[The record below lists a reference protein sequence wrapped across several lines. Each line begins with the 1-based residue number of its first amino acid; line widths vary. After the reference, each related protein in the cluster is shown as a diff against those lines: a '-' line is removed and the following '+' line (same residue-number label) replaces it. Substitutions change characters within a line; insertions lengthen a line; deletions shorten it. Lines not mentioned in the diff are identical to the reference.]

1 MKKFV
6 GFLIVIVLFAYI
18 PIYSIWPIDYSSKT
32 ASILILL
39 GEVQVIILE
48 NLANL
53 IAIILPI
60 TLSLLNT
67 IGALIL
73 DLSSLIVSLPY
84 EKINPLYVIAGL
96 FIIGY
101 FFEKFRIINNDI
113 TKLNKKIAKQSELFS
128 INKGLTSEDND
139 TQKPL
144 IDHADDIRQLKN
156 KADSIMKLLEEINS
170 AADVFKSK
178 NIRSKRARRRSA
190 KDIEFTNSNNAIR
203 DEKRAKDKEQLMR
216 LRKDAESLVDQDEIN
231 DKANTASNNAIR
243 DEKRAKDEEQ
253 LMRLRKDAESLVE
266 QDEINGKANAADE
279 IMNDENISQ
288 IDLARALIAS
298 GENEDAKNL
307 LKRIVEN
314 DSEDQKHEARLL
326 FMQLK

>member
-1 MKKFV
+1 MKKFT
-6 GFLIVIVLFAYI
+6 GFLIIILLFAYA
-18 PIYSIWPIDYSSKT
+18 PIYSIWPIDYSSKA
-32 ASILILL
+32 ASTLILL
-39 GEVQVIILE
+39 GDVQVIILE

-60 TLSLLNT
+60 LLNLLNV

-73 DLSSLIVSLPY
+73 NLSSLIISLPY
-84 EKINPLYVIAGL
+84 EKINPLYVIAIL
-96 FIIGY
+96 FVIAY
-101 FFEKFRIINNDI
+101 FFEKFRNINNEI
-113 TKLNKKIAKQSELFS
+113 IKLNKKIAKQSELFS
-128 INKGLTSEDND
+128 IIKGLRSKDSD
-139 TQKPL
+139 TKKPL
-144 IDHADDIRQLKN
+144 VDHTDEIHKLND

-178 NIRSKRARRRSA
+178 NIRSKKARRKTSTDA
-190 KDIEFTNSNNAIR
+190 VSSISNS
-203 DEKRAKDKEQLMR
+203 
-216 LRKDAESLVDQDEIN
+216 
-231 DKANTASNNAIR
+231 AIR

-266 QDEINGKANAADE
+266 QDKETEKVNAVDE
-279 IMNDENISQ
+279 IINDENISQ

-298 GENEDAKNL
+298 SEIEDAKNL

-314 DSEDQKHEARLL
+314 GSEDQKHEARLL

>member
-6 GFLIVIVLFAYI
+6 GFLIVIVLFAYV
-18 PIYSIWPIDYSSKT
+18 PIYSVWPIDYSSKT

-60 TLSLLNT
+60 ILSLLNI

-73 DLSSLIVSLPY
+73 DLSGLIVSLPY

-96 FIIGY
+96 FVIGY

-113 TKLNKKIAKQSELFS
+113 TKLNKDIVKQSELFS
-128 INKGLTSEDND
+128 IIRELTSKNND

-144 IDHADDIRQLKN
+144 IDHEDDIRELKN

-170 AADVFKSK
+170 AAGMFKSK
-178 NIRSKRARRRSA
+178 NIRSKKARRKSA
-190 KDIEFTNSNNAIR
+190 KDIEFTNSNNTIR
-203 DEKRAKDKEQLMR
+203 DK
-216 LRKDAESLVDQDEIN
+216 
-231 DKANTASNNAIR
+231 
-243 DEKRAKDEEQ
+243 KRAKDEEQ
-253 LMRLRKDAESLVE
+253 LMRLRKDAEPLVE
-266 QDEINGKANAADE
+266 QDEINDKANAADE

-314 DSEDQKHEARLL
+314 DPEDQKHEARLL

>member
-6 GFLIVIVLFAYI
+6 GFLIVIVLFAYV
-18 PIYSIWPIDYSSKT
+18 PIYSVWPIDYSSKT

-60 TLSLLNT
+60 ILSLLNI

-73 DLSSLIVSLPY
+73 DLSGLIVSLPY

-96 FIIGY
+96 FVIGY

-113 TKLNKKIAKQSELFS
+113 TKLNKDIVKQSELFS
-128 INKGLTSEDND
+128 IIRELTSKNND

-144 IDHADDIRQLKN
+144 IDHEDDIRELKN

-170 AADVFKSK
+170 AAGVFKSK
-178 NIRSKRARRRSA
+178 NIRSKKARRKSA
-190 KDIEFTNSNNAIR
+190 KDIEFTNSNNTIR
-203 DEKRAKDKEQLMR
+203 DK
-216 LRKDAESLVDQDEIN
+216 
-231 DKANTASNNAIR
+231 
-243 DEKRAKDEEQ
+243 KRAKDEEQ
-253 LMRLRKDAESLVE
+253 LMRLRKDAEPLVE
-266 QDEINGKANAADE
+266 QDEINDKENAADE

-314 DSEDQKHEARLL
+314 DPEDQKHEARLL

>member
-6 GFLIVIVLFAYI
+6 GFLVVIVLFAYI

-60 TLSLLNT
+60 TLSLLNI

-73 DLSSLIVSLPY
+73 DLSGLIVSLPY

-96 FIIGY
+96 FVIGY

-113 TKLNKKIAKQSELFS
+113 TKLNKNIVKQSELFS
-128 INKGLTSEDND
+128 IIKELTSKNND

-144 IDHADDIRQLKN
+144 IDHEDDIRELKN

-178 NIRSKRARRRSA
+178 NIRSKKARRKSA
-190 KDIEFTNSNNAIR
+190 KDIEFTNSNHTIR
-203 DEKRAKDKEQLMR
+203 DK
-216 LRKDAESLVDQDEIN
+216 
-231 DKANTASNNAIR
+231 
-243 DEKRAKDEEQ
+243 KRAKDEEQ
-253 LMRLRKDAESLVE
+253 LMRLRKDAEALVE
-266 QDEINGKANAADE
+266 QDERNDQVNAADE
-279 IMNDENISQ
+279 IMNDESISQ

>member
-6 GFLIVIVLFAYI
+6 GFLIIVILFAYI

-32 ASILILL
+32 ANILILL

-48 NLANL
+48 NLAAL
-53 IAIILPI
+53 IAIVLPVILN
-60 TLSLLNT
+60 LLNI

-96 FIIGY
+96 FVIGY
-101 FFEKFRIINNDI
+101 FFEKFRDINNQITQLNKNFLKQSKLFAIIKELNSKNSDTQIPSVDYSADI
-113 TKLNKKIAKQSELFS
+113 NKLN
-128 INKGLTSEDND
+128 
-139 TQKPL
+139 
-144 IDHADDIRQLKN
+144 N

-178 NIRSKRARRRSA
+178 TLRSKKARRKSA
-190 KDIEFTNSNNAIR
+190 R
-203 DEKRAKDKEQLMR
+203 DAM
-216 LRKDAESLVDQDEIN
+216 S
-231 DKANTASNNAIR
+231 TASNNAAR

-266 QDEINGKANAADE
+266 QDENADKVTSVDE
-279 IMNDENISQ
+279 IINDESISQ

-298 GENEDAKNL
+298 SENEDAKNL
-307 LKRIVEN
+307 LTKIVESG
-314 DSEDQKHEARLL
+314 SEEQKHEARLL

>member
-1 MKKFV
+1 MKKFA
-6 GFLIVIVLFAYI
+6 GFLIIILLFAYV
-18 PIYSIWPIDYSSKT
+18 PIYSIWPIDYSSKA

-39 GEVQVIILE
+39 GQVQVIILE

-60 TLSLLNT
+60 LLNLLNI

-73 DLSSLIVSLPY
+73 NLSSLIISLPY
-84 EKINPLYVIAGL
+84 EKINPLYVIVIL
-96 FIIGY
+96 FVIGY
-101 FFEKFRIINNDI
+101 FFEKFRNINNEI
-113 TKLNKKIAKQSELFS
+113 IKLNKKIAKQSELFS
-128 INKGLTSEDND
+128 IIKGLSSKDSD
-139 TQKPL
+139 TKKPL
-144 IDHADDIRQLKN
+144 VDHTDEIHKLND

-178 NIRSKRARRRSA
+178 NIRSKKARRKTSA
-190 KDIEFTNSNNAIR
+190 DAISSISNS
-203 DEKRAKDKEQLMR
+203 
-216 LRKDAESLVDQDEIN
+216 
-231 DKANTASNNAIR
+231 AIR

-266 QDEINGKANAADE
+266 QDKETEKVNAVDE
-279 IMNDENISQ
+279 IINDENISQ

-298 GENEDAKNL
+298 SEIEDAKNL

-314 DSEDQKHEARLL
+314 GSEDQKHEARLL